1 MSLNSHVTA
10 GGDEK
15 PPMSSER
22 VCARASVLMCEPV
35 PTHTRSANGLRLYSV
50 PMVTNIYKKSI
61 ESAVDHVCSLLGSL
75 YRGIKEPSSKQI
87 I

>member
-1 MSLNSHVTA
+1 MSLNSNVTA

-15 PPMSSER
+15 PPMNSEHVHAR
-22 VCARASVLMCEPV
+22 VRVRMREPV
-35 PTHTRSANGLRLYSV
+35 PTYTRSANDLRPYSV
-50 PMVTNIYKKSI
+50 PMVKNIYKKPI
-61 ESAVDHVCSLLGSL
+61 ESAVDHICSLLGSL